1 MAEAEDFADV
11 LTPAGMTRLFDLLAD
26 ELLADVDFE
35 AVRVAVGAQDPGD
48 AVARAL
54 AEQAPEVA
62 ARVAKRLRRLG
73 PLVTAAVVVSLA
85 GIDVDDAADDVARV
99 VALAD
104 RGVEARVA
112 RVLPRVAARI
122 GKSVAGAVLAGAG
135 PLEVEALVRKQ
146 VRDYLRVVAGAWLGH
161 ARSAAIAGAA
171 AAAGVTEVRY
181 EAVLDAA
188 TTEVCRLLH
197 GTTFSVASLL
207 DALETV
213 ADASEAK
220 ALEAYPWARRE
231 GDKLVV
237 DRAQGQ
243 VVVATVVGQPGKGP
257 LQFFDALGPDELER
271 YGIVLPP
278 MHANCRST
286 IVPVI

>member
-1 MAEAEDFADV
+1 MADAEDFADV
-11 LTPAGMTRLFDLLAD
+11 LTPAGMSRLFDLLAD

-35 AVRVAVGAQDPGD
+35 AVRSAARARDPGV

-54 AEQAPEVA
+54 ADQAPEVA
-62 ARVAKRLRRLG
+62 ARVAKRLRLLG
-73 PLVTAAVVVSLA
+73 PLVAAAVVVTLEGVDA
-85 GIDVDDAADDVARV
+85 DDAVADVARV

-104 RGVEARVA
+104 RGVETRVA
-112 RVLPRVAARI
+112 RVLPRIAERV
-122 GKSVAGAVLAGAG
+122 GKSVAAVVVAGAG

-146 VRDYLRVVAGAWLGH
+146 IRDYLRVVVGAWLGH
-161 ARSAAIAGAA
+161 ARAAAIAGAA
-171 AAAGVTEVRY
+171 ASAGVTEVRY

-188 TTEVCRLLH
+188 TTEICRLLH

-207 DALETV
+207 DALEAV
-213 ADASEAK
+213 ADTSEAK
-220 ALEAYPWARRE
+220 AMEAYPWARRE

-243 VVVATVVGQPGKGP
+243 VVVATVVGQPGKGA
-257 LQFFDALGPDELER
+257 LQFFDALGPDELEH

>member
-35 AVRVAVGAQDPGD
+35 AVRAAVGDQDPGD

-62 ARVAKRLRRLG
+62 ARGAKRLRRLG
-73 PLVTAAVVVSLA
+73 PLVTAAVVVSLD
-85 GIDVDDAADDVARV
+85 GVDVDDAADDVARV

-112 RVLPRVAARI
+112 RVLPRVAERI

-135 PLEVEALVRKQ
+135 SLEVEALVRKQ

-161 ARSAAIAGAA
+161 ARAAAIAGAA
-171 AAAGVTEVRY
+171 AAAGVTAVRY

-243 VVVATVVGQPGKGP
+243 VVVATVLGQPGKGS